1 MHVGCPQAFK
11 DIAVDIFCRNVHIY
25 LQENTSNAMHMIEIG
40 KSLNNSKDLDGKEM
54 SWIAERVKNL
64 ENQYG
69 VFSTK
74 LDSRKKKLSQGMEFY
89 RLFEKVS
96 VKSLTAIYLSLK
108 ILSVFH
114 FYYSNNPHIRTC
126 DCL

>member
-1 MHVGCPQAFK
+1 
-11 DIAVDIFCRNVHIY
+11 
-25 LQENTSNAMHMIEIG
+25 MHMIDIG

-69 VFSTK
+69 VFSAK

-96 VKSLTAIYLSLK
+96 IESLTASYLSLK
-108 ILSVFH
+108 ILSVLH
-114 FYYSNNPHIRTC
+114 SLYSNNPHDGTC
-126 DCL
+126 DFL